1 MAMPSEEEAPE
12 GSRRGSID
20 LSKKS
25 KFKKTVTING

>member
-1 MAMPSEEEAPE
+1 MAMPSEEE